1 MEMGMEV
8 SEFEMMYE
16 EFELDMGME
25 VSEFERM

>member
-8 SEFEMMYE
+8 SEFEMIYE